1 MGIGDWFKSYSYKKW
16 HKWVLLFPLLF
27 TTANFLLDRHYELN
41 MASLVYP
48 NMLLDIIVP
57 CSFAFQLYRL
67 SLWLRNLTVLSIAM
81 EYIGKRSIT
90 IMFLHTSFLWLTET
104 LLPSLPLHATVLLSI
119 VIAVSLG
126 CIAHDIF
133 NKFKY
138 TRILFLGQR

>member
-1 MGIGDWFKSYSYKKW
+1 
-16 HKWVLLFPLLF
+16 
-27 TTANFLLDRHYELN
+27 

-48 NMLLDIIVP
+48 NILLDIIVP
-57 CSFAFQLYRL
+57 CSFTFLFYRL

-90 IMFLHTSFLWLTET
+90 IMFLHTSFLWLFKA
-104 LLPSLPLHATVLLSI
+104 LLPTLPYDATTVLAI
-119 VIAVSLG
+119 VLAVFLG
-126 CIAHDIF
+126 CVAHDIF